1 MKRASRVEIGAI
13 CAILIILLTL
23 GLKPGIEFISSLKIL
38 VNLPKIAFAGF
49 LAFAIVGVI
58 MAIARKFGIWF
69 GKAGGS
75 ILYVIVQII
84 VGAIIF

>member
-1 MKRASRVEIGAI
+1 MKRASRIEILAI
-13 CAILIILLTL
+13 VAILIILLIF

-58 MAIARKFGIWF
+58 MAIANKFGIWF
-69 GKAGGS
+69 GKKGGS
-75 ILYVIVQII
+75 ILYIIVQII
-84 VGAIIF
+84 VGVLIF